1 MARPKGSSPHD
12 PAAIAYAVEA
22 VRAGR
27 SSREIAAELAELDV
41 HVSHMTVKRW
51 ADAAAKGESP
61 ARPAQ
66 KAGEVTGQRGAS
78 VDPALSASPSAP
90 PPAQAPSLAERLR
103 ARAEA
108 APPPPADPDAPFDL
122 EASRQRLLRQAQAEA
137 REHELAS
144 NPKGAQAAMRRAAD
158 MVKVLAVVNK
168 AKPADPDVLQFSRAE
183 IDRAYA
189 EMTSTLENLMSRP
202 VLCSACSRELS
213 IKFGRGQG

>member
-61 ARPAQ
+61 A
-66 KAGEVTGQRGAS
+66 K
-78 VDPALSASPSAP
+78 
-90 PPAQAPSLAERLR
+90 PAQAAVPPPPLRQGGGLINDAPVPVPPSLAERLR

-108 APPPPADPDAPFDL
+108 APPPPAVDTDAPFDL
-122 EASRQRLLRQAQAEA
+122 EASLQRLLRQAEAEA

-183 IDRAYA
+183 IDRTYA
-189 EMTSTLENLMSRP
+189 DMTTTLETLCLRP